1 MKIIKT
7 RSYSELKDLKTFE
20 DRFNYLKLDGI
31 VGEET
36 FGYDRILN
44 QVLYKSKKWRRVRD
58 EVIIRDNGC
67 DLGIDGRD
75 IYSRITVHHMNP
87 ISVDDVLKEKDHV
100 FNPEYLISVSDLT
113 HKAIHYSNDDI
124 LPKDPIE
131 RKPNDTCLWRK

>member
-1 MKIIKT
+1 MKSMKVRT
-7 RSYSELKDLKTFE
+7 YSELKDLKTFE

-44 QVLYKSKKWRRVRD
+44 QVLYKSKKWRRARD
-58 EVIIRDNGC
+58 KVIIRDNGC

-87 ISVDDVLKEKDHV
+87 ISVDDVLKEREHV
-100 FNPEYLISVSDLT
+100 FNPEYLISTSDLT